1 MKYFKKK
8 KYFVILVLTILLS
21 LIFFIFE
28 QMDGAEH
35 TKVVRNGYGEGKKIE
50 SYELKIGNETETIDI
65 EVGEREYNH
74 EEIQKVFDELLNEL
88 DQIVL
93 GENESWDR
101 VEKDLQL
108 ISYVEDYPVQI
119 QWELSSYNVVS
130 MDGTIQDEGL
140 VDEGTLIELRGILT
154 YGEESAVYVRNARI
168 FPPSGTN
175 KEKLLYEVKREVKK
189 EEENTRGKAWFSL
202 PQELSGQKL
211 EWKKK
216 RESKWYF
223 VLILGVGV
231 MAYLLYREWK
241 RTKQKDKEMKDEL
254 LREYPGLI
262 SKFTML
268 LGTGATV
275 KNTWEKIVQSQEE
288 RGIVAKEMKMT
299 LQEMKSGISEMEAY
313 ERFGKRCQLP
323 VYLKF
328 GTLLSQNVRKGG
340 KGLSSLIQVE
350 AMQAFEERKSIAKRH
365 GEEAGAKLLM
375 PMLGMLL
382 VVLVMVMFPAFL
394 NMQL

>member
-8 KYFVILVLTILLS
+8 KYLVILILTILFS
-21 LIFFIFE
+21 LVCFIFE
-28 QMDGAEH
+28 QKDGTEH
-35 TKVVRNGYGEGKKIE
+35 TKVVRNGYGEGEKIE
-50 SYELKIGNETETIDI
+50 SYELKIGDETETIDI
-65 EVGEREYNH
+65 EVGEREYSR
-74 EEIQKVFDELLNEL
+74 EEIQKVFDELLDKL

-101 VEKDLQL
+101 VEKDLKL
-108 ISYVEDYPVQI
+108 ISYIEDYPVEI
-119 QWELSSYNVVS
+119 QWELSSYDVVS

-154 YGEESAVYVRNARI
+154 YGEERAVYVRNARV
-168 FPPSGTN
+168 FPPSGTD
-175 KEKLLYEVKREVKK
+175 KEKLLYEVRREVKK

-211 EWKKK
+211 EWNKK
-216 RESKWYF
+216 RESRWYF

-231 MAYLLYREWK
+231 MAYLLYREWEQA
-241 RTKQKDKEMKDEL
+241 KQKDKKKKDEL

-288 RGIVAKEMKMT
+288 RGIVAKEMKTT

-328 GTLLSQNVRKGG
+328 GTLLSQNARKGG
-340 KGLSSLIQVE
+340 RGLSNLIQVE
-350 AMQAFEERKSIAKRH
+350 AMQAFEERKSIAKRR

-382 VVLVMVMFPAFL
+382 VVLVMVMVPAFL
-394 NMQL
+394 SMQL